1 MQWSSYCSKN
11 HLYMLFSSSILGEFS
26 QLPWFTYLYMTT
38 WMDQFMDGLLN
49 KLRGWNPFLSR
60 NGECEAGRHKP
71 LPQLFVAPEAN
82 SSLRAT
88 GLYLAVHNKLAR
100 LTAIRSGKTA
110 FYGVVCQLQRYA
122 VLLLLARIFIRLLL
136 DYFLS
141 NALPQAC
148 LYWELWTNSV
158 SPSNRNMSICGLHSL
173 TPL

>member
-1 MQWSSYCSKN
+1 
-11 HLYMLFSSSILGEFS
+11 MLFSSSILGEFS

-49 KLRGWNPFLSR
+49 KLRGQNPFLSR

-88 GLYLAVHNKLAR
+88 GLYLAVHYKLAR

-158 SPSNRNMSICGLHSL
+158 SPSNGNMSICGLHSL

>member
-1 MQWSSYCSKN
+1 MQWSSYCNKN

-26 QLPWFTYLYMTT
+26 QLPWFTYLYMTA

-49 KLRGWNPFLSR
+49 KLRCWNRFLSR

-71 LPQLFVAPEAN
+71 PPQLFVAPEAN

-88 GLYLAVHNKLAR
+88 GLYLAVHYKLAR

-110 FYGVVCQLQRYA
+110 FYGVVCQLQKYA

-148 LYWELWTNSV
+148 LYWELWTNS
-158 SPSNRNMSICGLHSL
+158 NMG
-173 TPL
+173 